1 MIGSRNKKNT
11 SLSALAP
18 LYAKLM
24 ERAHQAG
31 PSLSFL
37 ISMAL
42 SMGIFYVIH
51 TYALSAW
58 GEEVDSKRRQVEEKE
73 EGNIKTEKLVAGE
86 KAFLVRFNR
95 ITELYEQA
103 KPLLPQETEVSDV
116 LGQVETAAQM
126 NSVKLT
132 GLQAIKGSA
141 ESPKSEKLFEREIP
155 AFVTGSYGNVL
166 QFFSELSRMPRILIV
181 RDYTITA
188 SEKQGEVAAYF
199 TLRAFHAPPDTG
211 KKKEEPASK
220 KKTSAKAK
228 K

>member
-42 SMGIFYVIH
+42 SMGVFYVVH
-51 TYALSAW
+51 SYGLKAW
-58 GEEVDSKRRQVEEKE
+58 GEVVDKERIKVEEKE
-73 EGNIKTEKLVAGE
+73 GKNLEAERSVSGE

-132 GLQAIKGSA
+132 GLQAIKASA

-155 AFVTGSYGNVL
+155 AFVTGSYESVL

-220 KKTSAKAK
+220 KKTSARGK